1 MRANTTG
8 GETQGEPRC
17 PDSITFERMY
27 VGRDNEWWSLG
38 ADCGWPFSV
47 PNVEGA
53 PREFEGILGVLRHD
67 THRSYE
73 SEHLQARRTVEGIRL
88 SAVSPE
94 GEVFR
99 GVVLSQETAF
109 LLVGMIE
116 RCLGERREAVRARHE
131 KTLAAFAELARV
143 FEQALLTQAYGDW
156 RAAAIKGGEARR

>member
-1 MRANTTG
+1 MSEHAAGR
-8 GETQGEPRC
+8 EPDIRC
-17 PDSITFERMY
+17 PGTLRFERMY

-38 ADCGWPFSV
+38 ADFGWPFSV
-47 PNVEGA
+47 PNVEGT

-67 THRSYE
+67 THRLYE
-73 SEHLQARRTVEGIRL
+73 SEHLQAQRVADGIRL
-88 SAVSPE
+88 SVSLPN
-94 GEVFR
+94 GEILR

-143 FEQALLTQAYGDW
+143 FEQALLTQA
-156 RAAAIKGGEARR
+156 